1 MKILVTG
8 ATGRIG
14 ANLVKSLLDK
24 GHQIRGFVYPGDA
37 SRADKLNRYPQVEIV
52 AGDLRNYDDVK
63 SALDGIEAIY
73 HLAAAFGGP
82 FDNRDYLRINGDGTL
97 NLLEVARTLPNFHR
111 FIYASTEAVYW
122 ELTQKG
128 RLFETPITEDM
139 VAKHHH
145 MPYFLTKWVGEEL
158 CMTYHYQYQ
167 IPATI
172 FRFSTVIE
180 PSEFLNESGLPAR
193 FLHYPVV
200 KGSEKFVIKLNPD
213 PDGRPYKEQLCDVRD
228 IASGLVLGVEKD
240 QAIGQV
246 FNLAGAVMMEWGET
260 VKQLSERF
268 NIGYVEEKQAQA
280 HFFEIDIRKIRK
292 LLGYEPVHD
301 LNSVLETAL
310 AIRKGE
316 DAGVIATG
324 VRYGPAA

>member
-1 MKILVTG
+1 MRILVTG

-14 ANLVKSLLDK
+14 ANLVKALLEK
-24 GHQIRGFVYPGDA
+24 GHRIRGFVYPGDA
-37 SRADKLNRYPQVEIV
+37 SRAHKLDKYPQVEIM

-63 SALDGIEAIY
+63 TALEGMEVIY

-82 FDNRDYLRINGDGTL
+82 FDNRDYLAINGGGAL

-128 RLFETPITEDM
+128 RLFEKPITEDM
-139 VAKHHH
+139 VAKYHH
-145 MPYFLTKWVGEEL
+145 MPYFLTKWIGEEL

-167 IPATI
+167 VPVTV

-193 FLHYPVV
+193 FLLSPVV
-200 KGSEKFVIKLNPD
+200 KGSEKLVIKLN

-228 IASGLVLGVEKD
+228 IASGLVLGMEKD
-240 QAIGQV
+240 QAVGEV
-246 FNLAGAVMMEWGET
+246 FNLAGAVMFEWGET
-260 VKQLSERF
+260 VRYLSKRF
-268 NIGYVEEKQAQA
+268 NIGYIEEKQPQA
-280 HFFEIDIRKIRK
+280 HFFEIDITKIRK
-292 LLGYEPVHD
+292 LLGYEPIHD
-301 LNSVLETAL
+301 LKSVVDTAL
-310 AIRKGE
+310 AIRRGE
-316 DAGVIATG
+316 DVGVISTG